1 MGRNEKYTHL
11 ETVHS
16 IGLCATCNNFP
27 DCAYLRNS
35 EEPVLF
41 CEDFDCSLPSSRTSI
56 VQPNFVPI
64 IPDPETDIEKKGYF
78 KEYIGLCK
86 SCKKLPMCTFTKP
99 GGGSWRCEY
108 YEKERWAN

>member
-1 MGRNEKYTHL
+1 MLQNEKDTQL
-11 ETVHS
+11 ETVYS

-56 VQPNFVPI
+56 VRPNLVPI
-64 IPDPETDIEKKGYF
+64 IPDPETDIKKKGCF

-99 GGGSWRCEY
+99 GGGTWRCEY
-108 YEKERWAN
+108 YEKGTVG